1 MLFKNLNPAPPFQ
14 LFESYYVKAEE
25 NGQPHVEAGCV
36 SSVDVNGQPHARY
49 VNFKYFFEDHLIFFS
64 NYKSDKAKQFENN
77 ALVAVNFWWPN
88 TDTQI
93 RIEGEI
99 SKCSEKFSDQH
110 FQEREIGK
118 NISAIASNQSE
129 EIESY
134 EILREKYDAIKAKV
148 DAGEIQE
155 NRPSD
160 WGGFQIKINY
170 FEFWEAFED
179 RLNYRECYKKESDS
193 CRKFFLQS

>member
-1 MLFKNLNPAPPFQ
+1 MKNKSIQGGCICGEVKYKLSETPLFTQACHCKDCKILTGS
-14 LFESYYVKAEE
+14 SYVINSSILE
-25 NGQPHVEAGCV
+25 NTL
-36 SSVDVNGQPHARY
+36 S
-49 VNFKYFFEDHLIFFS
+49 
-64 NYKSDKAKQFENN
+64 
-77 ALVAVNFWWPN
+77 
-88 TDTQI
+88 
-93 RIEGEI
+93 IEGEI

-118 NISAIASNQSE
+118 NISAMASNQSE

-134 EILREKYDAIKAKV
+134 EILMEKYDAIKAKV

-160 WGGFQIKINY
+160 WGGFQVKINY

-193 CRKFFLQS
+193 WRKFFLQS